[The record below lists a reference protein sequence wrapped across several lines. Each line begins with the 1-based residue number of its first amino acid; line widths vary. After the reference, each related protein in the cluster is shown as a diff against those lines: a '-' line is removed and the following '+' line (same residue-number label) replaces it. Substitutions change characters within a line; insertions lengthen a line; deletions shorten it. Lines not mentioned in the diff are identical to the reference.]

1 MKKIKLIA
9 VAALSTLLLS
19 GCKGKQSSAA
29 IASGETSQ
37 VESVVT
43 STTEADQKRLVT
55 KEQFDK
61 EITDLG
67 FFVNQNLSFEG
78 TVVMGVSTFETK
90 LDIAN
95 NSTHFVSSMG
105 NDDYVVFDID
115 TLTEDN
121 HISLKR
127 VYTEPGDTEP
137 TRYRE
142 YEGDFAD
149 FITQSS
155 YIFFVDYD
163 SLQFEEASSSYILKA
178 AFDINISGEEM
189 IVKSLSYQ
197 FDEGK
202 LVKYSA
208 DFSSKETLGLSM
220 KVNYEVKQR
229 GGVSFEI
236 PSVTRVSSE
245 QFNSLVMNM
254 GAFSLGGNTTIE
266 GEVND
271 CGNLST
277 FKIEL
282 DDFNIQVYEKTE
294 DKEYKYIQALDEA
307 TYNEETGDV
316 SGTFYRYNYD
326 TGKWS
331 SNSSSFGRVT
341 LSVISKLFPICHADV
356 EYKDQTYV
364 LENVDTLTF
373 SNFGYYDVVLESGTL
388 VFENYQ
394 LSSYKFTY
402 YEEGQKGNPDCT
414 TTVSM
419 RVTDRGHTTV
429 TIPTI

>member
-1 MKKIKLIA
+1 
-9 VAALSTLLLS
+9 
-19 GCKGKQSSAA
+19 
-29 IASGETSQ
+29 
-37 VESVVT
+37 
-43 STTEADQKRLVT
+43 
-55 KEQFDK
+55 
-61 EITDLG
+61 
-67 FFVNQNLSFEG
+67 
-78 TVVMGVSTFETK
+78 
-90 LDIAN
+90 
-95 NSTHFVSSMG
+95 
-105 NDDYVVFDID
+105 
-115 TLTEDN
+115 
-121 HISLKR
+121 
-127 VYTEPGDTEP
+127 
-137 TRYRE
+137 
-142 YEGDFAD
+142 
-149 FITQSS
+149 
-155 YIFFVDYD
+155 
-163 SLQFEEASSSYILKA
+163 
-178 AFDINISGEEM
+178 
-189 IVKSLSYQ
+189 
-197 FDEGK
+197 
-202 LVKYSA
+202 
-208 DFSSKETLGLSM
+208 
-220 KVNYEVKQR
+220 
-229 GGVSFEI
+229 
-236 PSVTRVSSE
+236 
-245 QFNSLVMNM
+245 MNM